1 MKRPGWLILIIV
13 LCILLPSIS
22 LVFLLRSEGKTPQS
36 EQTQQIE
43 VVRKSVTGLMG
54 TESSLTAVVIGKPAS
69 VAEDAI
75 YAAIDELQRVEF
87 VFSTYRP
94 NTELARLNQ
103 APVGKIVLL
112 SKETLD
118 LLKLSRKLAGQTD
131 GAFDVTVGPVLRLW
145 AQAAKVGRIPTQ
157 AELDQAKAQTGWDLI
172 EILDNGARK
181 KVFAA
186 SIDLGGIAKG
196 YAIDRAVEVLIQKG
210 CAGGLINIGGDIRC
224 FGIKENNEPWQIALE
239 DPFNPR
245 SGNYPARVGL
255 TAGSVCTSG
264 NYFRFS
270 SIDGKRFSHIVDP
283 RSGRPAEIVP
293 SVTVIAPTATIADAW
308 ATALSVLGPAGLEL
322 LEDNPGIEAML
333 TTGSPENYKHFFS
346 KGFQKYLLK
355 LGGKD
360 IK

>member
-1 MKRPGWLILIIV
+1 MKRSGWSIFLV
-13 LCILLPSIS
+13 VFCILLAIIS
-22 LVFLLRSEGKTPQS
+22 SVFLRQS
-36 EQTQQIE
+36 KAEKQEIST
-43 VVRKSVTGLMG
+43 VRKSVTGLMN
-54 TESSLTAVVIGKPAS
+54 TETSLTAVVIGKPAG

-87 VFSTYRP
+87 VFSTHRP
-94 NTELARLNQ
+94 GTELALLNQ
-103 APVGKIVLL
+103 APVGKIVPL

-118 LLKLSRKLAGQTD
+118 LLKLSRQLTAQTD

-145 AQAAKVGRIPTQ
+145 AQAGRAGRVPTQ
-157 AELDQAKAQTGWDLI
+157 AELDKAKAQTGWDLI

-196 YAIDRAVEVLIQKG
+196 YAIDRAVEVLKQKG

-224 FGIKENNEPWQIALE
+224 FGQKEGGGPWLIELE
-239 DPFNPR
+239 DPFQPG

-255 TAGSVCTSG
+255 ADGSVCTSG

-333 TTGSPENYKHFFS
+333 TTGSPENFKHFFS
-346 KGFQKYLLK
+346 KGFQQYLLK
-355 LGGKD
+355 LKGKQ
-360 IK
+360 KN